1 MKEHTLFMEL
11 DLTPRDKALGAEA
24 ANMRA
29 AFDKLLSEAI
39 DLANENVSQKTLES
53 RQLVSQYTLEAER
66 LTNFYTSVPIDMK
79 LTEREL
85 RLIPAVMPQSG
96 TGFDTALV
104 QRVESLNTRAYQL
117 TAALADVKAK
127 VLNDVLTCK
136 MFTSAYPL
144 LLDHILREARFFMQ
158 MLTLLM
164 QGETIHGR
172 EDIITQEIF
181 WNRIMAEHSKFI
193 AGLLDPTEEALI
205 EKARAFGK
213 EFDMLTAESVQA
225 QNQAQNQGTVTAES
239 LQHTMQLRD
248 FKATGTKGLI
258 DCKLKSIIIPLLAD
272 HTLREANHYL
282 CVLGSCRG

>member
-1 MKEHTLFMEL
+1 
-11 DLTPRDKALGAEA
+11 
-24 ANMRA
+24 MRA

-39 DLANENVSQKTLES
+39 DLANENVSQKALES

-66 LTNFYTSVPIDMK
+66 LTNFYTGVPIDMK

-85 RLIPAVMPQSG
+85 RLTPAG
-96 TGFDTALV
+96 TGFDAAMV
-104 QRVESLNTRAYQL
+104 QRVEALNMRAHQL
-117 TAALADVKAK
+117 TSALADVKAK
-127 VLNDVLTCK
+127 VLSNVLTCK

-144 LLDHILREARFFMQ
+144 LIDHILREAKFYMQ
-158 MLTLLM
+158 MLTMLM

-172 EDIITQEIF
+172 EDLITQEVF

-205 EKARAFGK
+205 DKARAFGK
-213 EFDMLTAESVQA
+213 EFDMLTAESIQA
-225 QNQAQNQGTVTAES
+225 QSQAQNQGAVTAES
-239 LQHTMQLRD
+239 LQQTRQLRD

-258 DCKLKSIIIPLLAD
+258 DCKVKSIIIPLLAD

-282 CVLGSCRG
+282 CVLGSCKG